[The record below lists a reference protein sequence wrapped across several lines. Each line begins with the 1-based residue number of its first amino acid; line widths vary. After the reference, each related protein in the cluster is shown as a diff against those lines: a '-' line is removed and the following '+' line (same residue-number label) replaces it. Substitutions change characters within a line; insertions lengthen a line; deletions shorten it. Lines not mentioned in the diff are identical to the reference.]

1 MKKIIFT
8 ILFGISAVIFLES
21 FGTAGL
27 GKIDGTEPGFT
38 GSPGDSLKNC
48 TACHGGNAY
57 PESGWITSTIP
68 SSGYIPGNTYT
79 ITAKNTSLGHNRF
92 GFLVSPQKLNGELL
106 GTLVI
111 TDTVK
116 TKLVGNSKYVTYRAA
131 SVSSQDFMSWTFNW
145 IAPSAGAG
153 DVVFYGA
160 FNSNHDGH
168 KGGDLTQL
176 STLRVKENGT
186 SSLSDLQNNKVTV
199 LTYPNPS
206 NDFVNVNFNIAQKS
220 NVAIKMLNLEG
231 KIVYQTTEK
240 NVNGIFDK
248 QIETSQLANGIYL
261 IQTQIA
267 EKLFTN
273 KVVVFN

>member
-48 TACHGGNAY
+48 TKCHGGSAY
-57 PESGWITSTIP
+57 PVADWITSDIP

-79 ITAKNTSLGHNRF
+79 ITAKNTSIGHNRF
-92 GFLVSPQKLNGELL
+92 GFLVSPQKLNGDLL

-111 TDTVK
+111 SDTVK

-145 IAPSAGAG
+145 IAPTAGTG

-160 FNSNHDGH
+160 FNSNVDGH
-168 KGGDLTQL
+168 KGGDVTQL
-176 STLRVKENGT
+176 SSLRVKESGT
-186 SSLSDLQNNKVTV
+186 ALVTNLSNHSTLVS
-199 LTYPNPS
+199 TYPNPS
-206 NDFVNVNFNIAQKS
+206 NGFVNVNFTMAQKS
-220 NVAIKMLNLEG
+220 NVIIKVVNLTG
-231 KIVYQTTEK
+231 NLVYQTTEE
-240 NVNGIFDK
+240 NVIGIFNK
-248 QIETSQLANGIYL
+248 QIETSQLANGVYFV
-261 IQTQIA
+261 QTQIA

-273 KVVVFN
+273 KVIVFN